1 MLVTSHS
8 RSFSILDSEKTGRT
22 ADGEMFRDVIG
33 TFYNY
38 KMTIRARA
46 NGVGAADLDALW
58 DILSEPTVS
67 HVCTFP
73 YNQGTIHTT
82 HVYHEAASRLS
93 SGLTQTTRNGRDTAV
108 IRRHEPEE
116 AAQMSMYAKY
126 LDYPVGAQEAGTAAW
141 IGGQG
146 FCSSSRLMAGS
157 G

>member
-1 MLVTSHS
+1 MAAQPPTFLLDGKAYIVLVTSLS

-73 YNQGTIHTT
+73 YNQGTITQRMYITSGEQALIRLDPDHTQWG
-82 HVYHEAASRLS
+82 EIQLS
-93 SGLTQTTRNGRDTAV
+93 FVAMSP
-108 IRRHEPEE
+108 RRRPE
-116 AAQMSMYAKY
+116 
-126 LDYPVGAQEAGTAAW
+126 
-141 IGGQG
+141 
-146 FCSSSRLMAGS
+146 
-157 G
+157 